1 MESDSQFAGQ
11 AMSPDEGS
19 LPSGEPAYTKEK
31 AIANLLQTD
40 DPSLRY
46 YSAWWLGRF
55 RVRDPIAIAAL
66 LEALEDNTDRSSDG
80 GYPLRRN
87 AAKALGKLGDLQV
100 VPALVKALACD
111 DYYVRESAAQSL
123 EMLGDRRG
131 IEPLMQLLTGGVA
144 EAQRVLGKPHLTQ
157 PYEAIIE
164 ALGSLGATEAIPLIE
179 PFLEHF
185 QEKVQYASAR
195 ALYQLT
201 GDDRYGEKLVLGL
214 QAGDLQ
220 IRRSVLMDLGSSGYI
235 AGAKAIAD
243 TYAENSLKLVA
254 LKGLLDSHLE
264 KWESSQEL
272 TAQSHDLM
280 ELMDQLL

>member
-1 MESDSQFAGQ
+1 MESDSQFSGQ
-11 AMSPDEGS
+11 AISPDEGS

-46 YSAWWLGRF
+46 YSAWWIGRF
-55 RVRDPIAIAAL
+55 CVREPIAIAAL
-66 LEALEDNTDRSSDG
+66 LDALEDNTNRSPDG

-87 AAKALGKLGDLQV
+87 AAKALGKVGDAQV
-100 VPALVKALACD
+100 VPALLKALACD
-111 DYYVRESAAQSL
+111 DHYVRESVAQSL

-131 IEPLMQLLTGGVA
+131 IEPLMQFLAGGV
-144 EAQRVLGKPHLTQ
+144 EQAQLVIDRPHLTQ

-164 ALGSLGATEAIPLIE
+164 ALGSLGATQAIPLIE
-179 PFLEHF
+179 PFLDHF

-201 GDDRYGEKLVLGL
+201 GEDRYGEILVLGL
-214 QAGDLQ
+214 KGNNLQ
-220 IRRSVLMDLGSSGYI
+220 LRRSVLMDLGSSGYI
-235 AGAKAIAD
+235 AGAQAIAD

-264 KWESSQEL
+264 TWDGSLEL